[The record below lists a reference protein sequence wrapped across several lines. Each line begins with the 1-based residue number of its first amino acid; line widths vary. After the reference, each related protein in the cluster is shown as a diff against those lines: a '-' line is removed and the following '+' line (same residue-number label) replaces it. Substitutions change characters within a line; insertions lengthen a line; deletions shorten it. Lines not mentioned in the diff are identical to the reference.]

1 MGQRLLGRVWKL
13 VDKATD
19 RAEGDMSLLSSVDT
33 FRKVLILPNPPT
45 PSSTTFLPLSV
56 SPSLPLFI
64 PTFLQSI
71 ATAEILHRYAVNGDQ
86 GVVPPED
93 ATVRRA

>member
-33 FRKVLILPNPPT
+33 FRKVSILPDG
-45 PSSTTFLPLSV
+45 SYYHPLSLS
-56 SPSLPLFI
+56 SPP
-64 PTFLQSI
+64 
-71 ATAEILHRYAVNGDQ
+71 
-86 GVVPPED
+86 
-93 ATVRRA
+93 